1 MSRYILILLLCIS
14 LPIMAADDVWSSTT
28 SDEMLMQSQVDPS
41 PQVKQMASTTWEK
54 ESLGGITNRRNAEGD
69 NPFGD
74 NTIGGV
80 ENPDE
85 PANRPVGDVP
95 WFVLACMMGAY
106 VIRKRM
112 FAEGSLNK

>member
-14 LPIMAADDVWSSTT
+14 LPIMAADDIWSSTT

-41 PQVKQMASTTWEK
+41 PQVRQMATTTWEQ
-54 ESLGGITNRRNAEGD
+54 ESLGGITNRRNADGD

-74 NTIGGV
+74 ENIEDV
-80 ENPDE
+80 VNPDE
-85 PANRPVGDVP
+85 PNAQPVGDVP
-95 WFVLACMMGAY
+95 WVVLVCMIGAY
-106 VIRKRM
+106 VIRKRV